1 MMTRYLSAALA
12 AFMFVLSSLVAAHAQ
27 SAPMRPSDAF
37 ALTIEEEGSGVVA
50 LHWDVADGYYMYR
63 SKFAAEGGGSPLA
76 MDIPAGEAYDDPY
89 FGHEEIFRED
99 VTMRLTAGQGPV
111 IVHWQ
116 GCQQDGICYAPQKT
130 EIQLASLDGVPENT
144 PSGGAGGWR
153 PTTSAADLRPS
164 SGAVASAGDAPSVE
178 GVEAV
183 SPPALPS
190 GNAAG
195 GVVLAQDKGLIDGL
209 AERGGSLL
217 VIAGFFG
224 FGLLLAFTPCV
235 LPMVPIV
242 AGMLS
247 RQGEALTARRGL
259 MLTGSYVLAMA
270 GAFGLLGIVAAWS
283 GANLQ
288 MVLQSPW
295 AIGTVTALFVL
306 LALSMFGVFTLQM
319 PQAVQTRLSQVSG
332 KRGSLGGAALLG
344 FTSALIV
351 GPCVTAPLA
360 AALIYIAQSGDVLLG
375 ALALFALGL
384 GQGVPLLAVGAF
396 GPQVLP
402 KGGPWMDGAK
412 QTFGVVF
419 LGFAIWMAG
428 RILPGPAVLAAWS
441 VLLIGTSVFLGA
453 LDRLDPATGNG
464 RRLGAA
470 LGVMLLFAGLMQ
482 GIGAAT
488 GAQDPLRPLAGIVAG
503 GPTGGAATQEA
514 NFATVRSPAQFDAA
528 LAAANGKPALLYVTA
543 DWCVTCRAI
552 ERGPLKDP
560 AVVAAL
566 SDMAA
571 IKVDVSEFD
580 EDAQAVMDRL
590 GAVGPPT
597 MVFLD
602 ATRSEVSGSR
612 LIGPLGSADLLAS
625 IGAAKR

>member
-1 MMTRYLSAALA
+1 MMTRYFSAALA
-12 AFMFVLSSLVAAHAQ
+12 AFMFVLSSFGAADAQ
-27 SAPMRPSDAF
+27 SAPMRPNDAF
-37 ALTIEEEGSGVVA
+37 ALTIEDEGDGVVA

-63 SKFAAEGGGSPLA
+63 SKFTAEAGGSPLA
-76 MDIPAGEAYDDPY
+76 MDIPQGEAYDDPY

-99 VTMRLTAGQGPV
+99 VTMRLTAQSGPV

-130 EIQLASLDGVPENT
+130 EIKLASLDEAPAAMS
-144 PSGGAGGWR
+144 SGSVGGWQ
-153 PTTSAADLRPS
+153 PMSSAADLRPS
-164 SGAVASAGDAPSVE
+164 DTGSSTVTTSAAP
-178 GVEAV
+178 VEA
-183 SPPALPS
+183 PPADAS
-190 GNAAG
+190 GI
-195 GVVLAQDKGLIDGL
+195 VLAQDKGLIDGL
-209 AERGGSLL
+209 AERGGSAL
-217 VIAGFFG
+217 VILGFFG

-247 RQGEALTARRGL
+247 RQGESLTASRGF
-259 MLTGSYVLAMA
+259 MLTGAYVLAMA
-270 GAFGLLGIVAAWS
+270 GAFGLLGVVAAWS

-295 AIGTVTALFVL
+295 AIGTITVLFVL
-306 LALSMFGVFTLQM
+306 LAMSMFGLFTLQM
-319 PQAVQTRLSQVSG
+319 PQAIQNRFARISG
-332 KRGSLGGAALLG
+332 KRGSLGGAAVLG

-360 AALIYIAQSGDVLLG
+360 AALIYIAQSGDVVLG

-384 GQGVPLLAVGAF
+384 GQGVPLLAVGVF
-396 GPQVLP
+396 GPQILP
-402 KGGPWMDGAK
+402 KGGSWMDRAK
-412 QTFGVVF
+412 QAFGVVF
-419 LGFAIWMAG
+419 LGFAIWMAA
-428 RILPGPAVLAAWS
+428 RILPAQIVLAAWS

-453 LDRLDPATGNG
+453 LDRLDPETGNG

-470 LGVMLLFAGLMQ
+470 LGLVLLFAGLMQ

-488 GAQDPLRPLAGIVAG
+488 GAQDPLRPLSELAAGPA
-503 GPTGGAATQEA
+503 TGMAPQEA

-528 LAAANGKPALLYVTA
+528 LEAAKGKPALLYVTA

-560 AVVAAL
+560 AVLAAL

-571 IKVDVSEFD
+571 IKIDVTEFD
-580 EDAQAVMDRL
+580 DDAQAVMEGL

-602 ATRSEVSGSR
+602 ANRNEASGSR

-625 IGAAKR
+625 IKAAKG